1 MKRFHTIF
9 LAGCAV
15 TALALSEPRP
25 ARAQMA
31 VFDVATF
38 GQLVQQAEN
47 GIQQLNTLRNALNV
61 NQQQLTQLTSFYQS
75 FAHLT
80 NATQF
85 APTLLQ
91 QSTINPLPEV
101 AQIEAALRG
110 QGVGFTGNLGGSI
123 VTLLAKIQVYKP
135 TGTDFAATQ
144 MNNAALASAGQMA
157 AAQQLYSS
165 STQRIQGLQQL
176 QAQLGSSSNPKQT
189 LDLTARATI
198 ENGLAQAQTNQGL
211 ALSVLQQAQQ
221 ATQQQQADQKWRQN
235 AEALATQARA
245 AASTAASGSV
255 QMTSG
260 Q

>member
-1 MKRFHTIF
+1 MNCLRNLL
-9 LAGCAV
+9 LAGYAV
-15 TALALSEPRP
+15 TALALSEPRT
-25 ARAQMA
+25 AQAQMP

-38 GQLVQQAEN
+38 GQLVQQAAT
-47 GIQQLNTLRNALNV
+47 GIQQLTTLRNSLNV
-61 NQQQLTQLTSFYQS
+61 NQQQLTQLTAFYQS
-75 FAHLT
+75 FARLT

-91 QSTINPLPEV
+91 QSTINPLPQV
-101 AQIEAALRG
+101 TQIEAALRG
-110 QGVGFTGNLGGSI
+110 EGVGFTGSLAGA
-123 VTLLAKIQVYKP
+123 VTALLARIQIYKP
-135 TGTDFAATQ
+135 TGADFAATQ

-176 QAQLGSSSNPKQT
+176 QAQLGSASSPKQT

-221 ATQQQQADQKWRQN
+221 ATQQQQADQMWRQN
-235 AEALATQARA
+235 AEALAAQARA
-245 AASTAASGSV
+245 AASAAASGNV

>member
-1 MKRFHTIF
+1 
-9 LAGCAV
+9 
-15 TALALSEPRP
+15 
-25 ARAQMA
+25 MA

-38 GQLVQQAEN
+38 GQLVQQAET

-123 VTLLAKIQVYKP
+123 ATLLAKIQIYKP

-165 STQRIQGLQQL
+165 STQRIKGLQQL
-176 QAQLGSSSNPKQT
+176 QAQLGNSSDPKQT

-221 ATQQQQADQKWRQN
+221 ATQQQQADQMWRQN
-235 AEALATQARA
+235 AEALAAAARA
-245 AASTAASGSV
+245 AASAAASGSV

>member
-25 ARAQMA
+25 AHAQMA

-245 AASTAASGSV
+245 AASTATSGSV

>member
-1 MKRFHTIF
+1 MNRYCTSI
-9 LAGCAV
+9 LAGYAV
-15 TALALSEPRP
+15 IVLAISGHRS
-25 ARAQMA
+25 AHAQMA

-47 GIQQLNTLRNALNV
+47 GAQQLNTLRNTLGV

-80 NATQF
+80 NVTQF

-110 QGVGFTGNLGGSI
+110 EGVGFTGNLGGS
-123 VTLLAKIQVYKP
+123 VTTLLAKIQVYKP

-165 STQRIQGLQQL
+165 STQRIQGLQAL
-176 QAQLGSSSNPKQT
+176 QAQLGSSSDPKQT

-221 ATQQQQADQKWRQN
+221 ATQQQQADQTWRQN
-235 AEALATQARA
+235 AETLATKARA
-245 AASTAASGSV
+245 AASAAASGSV

>member
-1 MKRFHTIF
+1 MKRFHSIF

-123 VTLLAKIQVYKP
+123 VTLLAQIQVYKP

-211 ALSVLQQAQQ
+211 ALSVLQQAQR
-221 ATQQQQADQKWRQN
+221 ATQQQQADQMWRQK

-245 AASTAASGSV
+245 AASAAASGSV

>member
-1 MKRFHTIF
+1 MNRTRNLL

-15 TALALSEPRP
+15 VALGLAEPH
-25 ARAQMA
+25 ASWAQMP
-31 VFDVATF
+31 VFDGAALV
-38 GQLVQQAEN
+38 QLVQQAEN
-47 GIQQLNTLRNALNV
+47 GAQQLATLRNTLNV
-61 NQQQLTQLTSFYQS
+61 TQQQLTQLTTFYQS
-75 FAHLT
+75 FARLT
-80 NATQF
+80 NVTQF

-91 QSTINPLPEV
+91 QSTINPLPQV
-101 AQIEAALRG
+101 TQIEAALRG
-110 QGVGFTGNLGGSI
+110 DGVGFTGNLAGA
-123 VTLLAKIQVYKP
+123 VTTLLARIQLYRP

-176 QAQLGSSSNPKQT
+176 QAQLSSASDPKQT

-221 ATQQQQADQKWRQN
+221 ATQQQQADQMWRQN
-235 AEALATQARA
+235 AEALAAAAKAAAA
-245 AASTAASGSV
+245 AASAGSV

>member
-1 MKRFHTIF
+1 MNR
-9 LAGCAV
+9 LRSYLVAGCAI
-15 TALALSEPRP
+15 TALAIAAPRP

-38 GQLVQQAEN
+38 AQLVQEAEN
-47 GIQQLNTLRNALNV
+47 GVQQLSTLKNTLSV

-80 NATQF
+80 NASQL

-91 QSTINPLPEV
+91 QSTINPLPQV
-101 AQIEAALRG
+101 AQMEAALRG
-110 QGVGFTGNLGGSI
+110 EGVGFTGNLGGSI
-123 VTLLAKIQVYKP
+123 TTLLAKIQVYKP

-165 STQRIQGLQQL
+165 STRRIQGLQQL
-176 QAQLGSSSNPKQT
+176 QSQLGNSSDPKQT

-211 ALSVLQQAQQ
+211 ALSVLQHAQQ
-221 ATQQQQADQKWRQN
+221 ATQQEQADQTWRQH
-235 AEALATQARA
+235 AESLATQARTAASA
-245 AASTAASGSV
+245 AASGTV

>member
-1 MKRFHTIF
+1 MKPFRTIF

-47 GIQQLNTLRNALNV
+47 GLQQLNTLRNALNV
-61 NQQQLTQLTSFYQS
+61 SQQQLTQLTSFYQS

-123 VTLLAKIQVYKP
+123 ATLLAKIQVYKP